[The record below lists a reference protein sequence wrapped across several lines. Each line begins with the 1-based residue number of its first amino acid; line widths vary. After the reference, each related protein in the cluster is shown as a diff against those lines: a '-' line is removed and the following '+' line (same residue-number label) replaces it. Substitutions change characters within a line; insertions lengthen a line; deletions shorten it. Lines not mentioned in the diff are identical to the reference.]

1 MKTPT
6 GGRNMVKMI
15 KRSCEIMLAF
25 VLVELWTSVMR
36 RWMDL
41 DVDDKIEW
49 MDLCVNDD
57 RGRIDSN
64 GDDERGWMNVI
75 WTRGVEGQQTF
86 TCVMVNTEMAFSRI
100 SACST
105 LHLN

>member
-1 MKTPT
+1 
-6 GGRNMVKMI
+6 
-15 KRSCEIMLAF
+15 
-25 VLVELWTSVMR
+25 
-36 RWMDL
+36 MDL

-49 MDLCVNDD
+49 MDLSVNDD

-64 GDDERGWMNVI
+64 VDDERGWMNVV
-75 WTRGVEGQQTF
+75 WTRGVRGQQTF
-86 TCVMVNTEMAFSRI
+86 TCVMVNIEMAFSRI